1 MIRKYNEINL
11 RISGD
16 VGEILPNPT
25 LPGDIILKTA
35 VINPNTFVVGDCIKI
50 RTTYAK
56 TNNFSTTWDLR
67 LHWSPN
73 GTLTGSTQLALYS
86 SITTDTSPS
95 LYRTM
100 TFKPGN
106 QAFIYSTG
114 TTSVEDIGLGGFGET
129 LSGIDITST
138 GYIIASAKRTSAGS
152 RFYDDL
158 TSMYL
163 TIEV

>member
-1 MIRKYNEINL
+1 MIRKYNGINL
-11 RISGD
+11 RISGS
-16 VGEILPNPT
+16 VGEILPDPT
-25 LPGDIILKTA
+25 VTRDVALKLA
-35 VINPNTFVVGDCIKI
+35 LINPNTFVVGDCIKI

-95 LYRTM
+95 IYRTM

-114 TTSVEDIGLGGFGET
+114 TTAVEDIGLGVFGET

-138 GYIIASAKRTSAGS
+138 GYIIASAQRTSGS
-152 RFYDDL
+152 ARSYDDL

>member
-1 MIRKYNEINL
+1 
-11 RISGD
+11 
-16 VGEILPNPT
+16 
-25 LPGDIILKTA
+25 
-35 VINPNTFVVGDCIKI
+35 
-50 RTTYAK
+50 
-56 TNNFSTTWDLR
+56 
-67 LHWSPN
+67 
-73 GTLTGSTQLALYS
+73 
-86 SITTDTSPS
+86 
-95 LYRTM
+95 M

-114 TTSVEDIGLGGFGET
+114 TTAVEDIGLGGFGET

-152 RFYDDL
+152 RSYDDL

>member
-1 MIRKYNEINL
+1 MIRKYNGINL
-11 RISGD
+11 RISGS
-16 VGEILPNPT
+16 VGEILPDPS
-25 LPGDIILKTA
+25 LPGDIILQTA

-50 RTTYAK
+50 RTIYAK
-56 TNNFSTTWDLR
+56 TNIFSTTWDLR

-95 LYRTM
+95 IYRTM

-114 TTSVEDIGLGGFGET
+114 TTSVGDIGLGVGGTT

-152 RFYDDL
+152 RSYDDL
-158 TSMYL
+158 TSLYL

>member
-1 MIRKYNEINL
+1 MIRKYNGINL

-16 VGEILPNPT
+16 VGDTIPNPT
-25 LPGDIILKTA
+25 LTTDLILKTA

-50 RTTYAK
+50 RTIYSK

-73 GTLTGSTQLALYS
+73 GTLTGSTQLAIYS
-86 SITTDTSPS
+86 SIATDLSPS
-95 LYRTM
+95 IYRTM

-114 TTSVEDIGLGGFGET
+114 ATAIEDIGVGISGTT
-129 LSGIDITST
+129 LSGIDISST

>member
-1 MIRKYNEINL
+1 MIRKYNGINL
-11 RISGD
+11 RISGS
-16 VGEILPNPT
+16 VGEILPDPS
-25 LPGDIILKTA
+25 LPGDIILQTA
-35 VINPNTFVVGDCIKI
+35 VINPNTFIVGDCIKI
-50 RTTYAK
+50 RTIYSK
-56 TNNFSTTWDLR
+56 TNFFSTTWDLK

-86 SITTDTSPS
+86 SIATDISPS
-95 LYRTM
+95 IYRTM

-114 TTSVEDIGLGGFGET
+114 TTAVEDIGLGGFGET

-152 RFYDDL
+152 RSYDDL